1 MTDTTVTATT
11 TKTIDSI
18 DQRQPPEYEYEYY
31 YYDDDD
37 YGDPTTTVT
46 TVTTDAFG
54 FVTETVTGF
63 ADFVTT
69 IGNTVVVFTPEGDAG
84 CQGNNCR
91 EEYST

>member
-1 MTDTTVTATT
+1 MTTT

-37 YGDPTTTVT
+37 YGDPTTVT

-69 IGNTVVVFTPEGDAG
+69 IGNTVVVFTPEGD
-84 CQGNNCR
+84 
-91 EEYST
+91 